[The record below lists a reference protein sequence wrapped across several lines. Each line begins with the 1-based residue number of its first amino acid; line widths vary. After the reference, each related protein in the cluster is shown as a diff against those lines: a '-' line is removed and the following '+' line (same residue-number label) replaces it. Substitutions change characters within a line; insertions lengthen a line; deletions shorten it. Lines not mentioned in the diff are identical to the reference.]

1 MGRCYSKLDPPDKL
15 REDLGKTGHTGRSA
29 TLNSRMKGVFIDPI
43 YPSNYF
49 ISESSTTLLTIN
61 HIGGIL
67 NYFNHHLILYPYN
80 LHKLLE
86 SRGVRKRIGTCR
98 NRLGRIY
105 LKPICRLVVT
115 RPHSQMG
122 CIHGFLVEDCATDH
136 WFMRSSKQ
144 QFQCARITDRAVS
157 ITSLPV

>member
-1 MGRCYSKLDPPDKL
+1 MLSGISSIWSAAIGAGFECKRTYDAYMAVERRGFECHRSVSVPLKISRLTTAHI
-15 REDLGKTGHTGRSA
+15 RAGHTGRSA

-86 SRGVRKRIGTCR
+86 
-98 NRLGRIY
+98 
-105 LKPICRLVVT
+105 VT
-115 RPHSQMG
+115 N
-122 CIHGFLVEDCATDH
+122 
-136 WFMRSSKQ
+136 
-144 QFQCARITDRAVS
+144 
-157 ITSLPV
+157 